1 MAYVGVDLGATN
13 VRAVVG
19 DGSATIIGSARTTTP
34 SGPTGSAITEAVAAV
49 VRDACSDA
57 GLRPDSITAAG
68 IGSMGRL
75 DRAAGVVRTPSNLAD
90 DLGPIPL
97 VEALSELLETE
108 RVFLCG
114 DTAAGALGE
123 RFFNYPETPN
133 VVYLTISSG
142 IGGGIIADGSL
153 LVGRNGN
160 AGEVGHTT
168 VDWQGALSCGC
179 GRDGHW
185 EAYCSGDNIPRF
197 ARLLY
202 RRASISTDLPIEA
215 ESFTAKDVFEYAGE
229 DELADRV
236 LRRLATLNT
245 VGVANVVH
253 SYDPAVVII
262 GGAVALNNPSHVVA
276 PIRDRLDDHVIVEA
290 PAVALSEL
298 GEQAVLKGALV
309 YALGDG
315 AATEPPS

>member
-1 MAYVGVDLGATN
+1 MSYVGVDLGATN

-19 DGSATIIGSARTTTP
+19 DESTTIVGSARTATP
-34 SGPTGSAITEAVAAV
+34 SGPTGSAITETVLTV

-57 GLRPDSITAAG
+57 GVGPESITAAG

-75 DRAAGVVRTPSNLAD
+75 DRAAGVVRAPSNLAD

-97 VEALSELLETE
+97 VDPLSELLDTE
-108 RVFLCG
+108 RVHICG

-123 RFFNYPETPN
+123 RFFNYPETAN
-133 VVYLTISSG
+133 VVYLTVSSG
-142 IGGGIIADGSL
+142 IGAGIIADGNL
-153 LVGRNGN
+153 LLGRNGN

-168 VDWQGALSCGC
+168 VDWRGAMTCGC

-197 ARLLY
+197 ARMLY
-202 RRASISTDLPIEA
+202 ERASISTDLPIEA
-215 ESFTAKDVFEYAGE
+215 ESFTAKDVFEYAGG
-229 DELADRV
+229 DEFADRV
-236 LRRLATLNT
+236 LRRLASLNT

-253 SYDPAVVII
+253 TYDPAVVSI
-262 GGAVALNNPSHVVA
+262 GGAVALNNPSHVVT
-276 PIRDRLDDHVIVEA
+276 PIRDRLDDRVILETPDV
-290 PAVALSEL
+290 VLSEL
-298 GEQAVLKGALV
+298 GEQAVLKGALA

-315 AATEPPS
+315 TAAGSSP